1 MNSKIL
7 KTENK
12 EGVNLGTIKAMGG
25 ENIDSLVPRQE
36 GGEFTPLRNLSVGVL
51 KEIANELRAKRAVE
65 HNMLNKV
72 IIKEQIIAINNLI
85 AFKINERSKSM
96 IKTENQSYEVVQK
109 GDKMKRINIS
119 KKEDGEYDI
128 WFNQDVKFHK
138 NGELL
143 GIDKVALHNGGKLA
157 IKINGEFVPTNTL
170 NGVEDVGH
178 FLEVLGEVEEV
189 AVLLPTGINKNLRP
203 EPIERVRRRVYS
215 IKDDCDNELT
225 REFVF
230 NKYKGPK
237 THFDILKTYNQ
248 EGHYYEIQQNCLG
261 MNFIGFEP
269 NHIIVVGTE
278 PRLQAID
285 KQFKRMNEEK
295 GFFYNKTGQKLR
307 PFNKNFVGRVSQ
319 DKYFSKE
326 GDISH
331 CLTLYGARTMVLEEL
346 AKSKK
351 TLKAFRRGDTTPTI
365 PEIIAGKV
373 PKEMIE
379 LRRLSED
386 KTITINNLDYS
397 LQKMLFKIDEKPNHH
412 SNEEA
417 QELIDIAHE
426 QDGRQT
432 IANIEHDLRFELRD
446 LKSRTSTE
454 LFYLL
459 RQVKEELFL
468 ESEEI
473 YNKRTKRFK
482 TINKYSKKEQALV
495 NVLEGFKSSKEI
507 EEHEGKGLTSDVNDL
522 VTQEKTWND
531 RSYKHNKNMYS
542 LKLGLL
548 IRNQDPQNMKDL
560 RIQKFPA
567 SIYKGDIEYVR
578 EQDEADRMLIC
589 TKEAEDFFGN
599 KVETYEEVVKTIGDY
614 QIKYVKAL
622 TEAGFL
628 NRGGSRFTYLF
639 STTSPSYRDVPEEEY
654 THVTAQIVREWK
666 AFLHYIHEGIQQEF
680 EADCYIEALEEVKGF
695 LRASKDNYF
704 HTSFTET
711 TTVNI
716 VKEWKEFLSPN
727 KKDEDRKGLRIRNT
741 YKSNSD
747 RNLTKFS
754 DFEESFNKP
763 QIVQGPSLPFSYVP
777 TRATNTPKYGVFKPS
792 PLFKGLS
799 QRIKEAYTPSGKT
812 HIPFPMNKE
821 YKHKE
826 YITYGKEINH
836 MVFNPFY
843 KKNLGKNSMRR
854 RDNSS
859 PYTILE
865 EKDGVYKILMNNKTL
880 YAKGN
885 IKALD
890 GKTISMAGTRKPSKE
905 TKDFIKRAVEQ
916 CVEAKFATVSGL
928 ALGCDTIA
936 HQATIDKNG
945 VTIAVLPSG
954 FNHILPKTNQKLA
967 KDILDKNGL
976 LISEY
981 SPDTKYQGKQV
992 YSERNEILVSLSNSI
1007 VIFEAGNGTMN
1018 SFKHAKRMN
1027 KNIFVQACDSYHNKK
1042 IIDNGDGDILL
1053 I

>member
-12 EGVNLGTIKAMGG
+12 EGINLGTIKAMGG

-36 GGEFTPLRNLSVGVL
+36 GGEFTPLRNLSIGVL
-51 KEIANELRAKRAVE
+51 KEIASELRAKRAVE

-72 IIKEQIIAINNLI
+72 VIKEQIIAINNLI
-85 AFKINERSKSM
+85 AFKVNERSKSM

-109 GDKMKRINIS
+109 GDKMNKRINIS
-119 KKEDGEYDI
+119 EKEDGEDDI

-157 IKINGEFVPTNTL
+157 IKMNGEFVPTNTL
-170 NGVEDVGH
+170 NGVEDIGH
-178 FLEVLGEVEEV
+178 FLEVLGQVEEV
-189 AVLLPTGINKNLRP
+189 AVLLPTGINKNVRP
-203 EPIERVRRRVYS
+203 VPIERIRRRVYS

-237 THFDILKTYNQ
+237 THFDILEVYNK
-248 EGHYYEIQQNCLG
+248 EGHYYEVQQNCLG

-269 NHIIVVGTE
+269 NHIVVVGTE
-278 PRLQAID
+278 QRLQAID
-285 KQFKRMNEEK
+285 KDFKRMNEEK
-295 GFFYNKTGQKLR
+295 GFFYNKSGQKLR
-307 PFNKNFVGRVSQ
+307 PFDKNFIGRVSQ

-331 CLTLYGARTMVLEEL
+331 CFTLYDARTIVLEEIT
-346 AKSKK
+346 KTKK

-373 PKEMIE
+373 PQEMIE

-386 KTITINNLDYS
+386 KTIRINNLDYS
-397 LQKMLFKIDEKPNHH
+397 LQKMLYKIDEKPNNH

-417 QELIDIAHE
+417 QELIELANE

-473 YNKRTKRFK
+473 YNERTERFK
-482 TINKYSKKEQALV
+482 IINKYSKKEQALV

-522 VTQEKTWND
+522 VIQEKTWND

-560 RIQKFPA
+560 RIQEFKP
-567 SIYKGDIEYVR
+567 SIYKGDLEYVK

-599 KVETYEEVVKTIGDY
+599 KVETYEEVTIGNNR
-614 QIKYVKAL
+614 YVKAL
-622 TEAGFL
+622 TEKGFL

-639 STTSPSYRDVPEEEY
+639 SSNISIPFRDVPEEEY
-654 THVTAQIVREWK
+654 THVTPKIVREWR

-704 HTSFTET
+704 HTSLTET
-711 TTVNI
+711 TSVKI
-716 VKEWKEFLSPN
+716 VKEWKEFLNPS
-727 KKDEDRKGLRIRNT
+727 KKDENKKGLRIRNI

-754 DFEESFNKP
+754 DFEESFNRP
-763 QIVQGPSLPFSYVP
+763 QRVQGPSLPSSYVL
-777 TRATNTPKYGVFKPS
+777 TRATNTPDYGVFKPS

-799 QRIKEAYTPSGKT
+799 QRIKEDYTPSEKT
-812 HIPFPMNKE
+812 HIPFPRSKE
-821 YKHKE
+821 YKYKE

-859 PYTILE
+859 PYIILE
-865 EKDGVYKILMNNKTL
+865 EKDEVYKIFMNGKTL

-885 IKALD
+885 LQALN

-905 TKDFIKRAVEQ
+905 TKDFIERTVEQ
-916 CVEAKFATVSGL
+916 CIEAKFATVSGL

-936 HQATIDKNG
+936 HQSTIDKNG
-945 VTIAVLPSG
+945 ITIAVLPTG
-954 FNHILPKTNQKLA
+954 FNHITPKTNQKLA

-981 SPDTKYQGKQV
+981 SPDTKYQGKEV
-992 YSERNEILVSLSNSI
+992 YSERNEILVALSNSI

-1018 SFKHAKRMN
+1018 SFNHAKKMG
-1027 KNIFVQACDSYHNKK
+1027 KTIFVQPCDNYHNKK
-1042 IIDNGDGDILL
+1042 IINNGDGDILL